1 MISVSDSYLFT
12 SKKIFITNKRMLSC
26 YRLLNY
32 PNCPLLP
39 LKLKII
45 KIKANCHLK
54 KKKQNGFET
63 DKVLPK

>member
-1 MISVSDSYLFT
+1 
-12 SKKIFITNKRMLSC
+12 MLSC

-45 KIKANCHLK
+45 KIKANCRLK
-54 KKKQNGFET
+54 KKNGFET
-63 DKVLPK
+63 DKVLPKSLSRLCRHLVLLAYRGHRLS